1 MPAKDGTGPKGKGSR
16 TGRGK
21 GKCKPTEAK
30 ITKKSTPEATKTS
43 GSG

>member
-21 GKCKPTEAK
+21 GKCKPTKE
-30 ITKKSTPEATKTS
+30 KTS
-43 GSG
+43 KASTS